1 MGHVLRS
8 LLWPAELARPTC
20 QLLLGGGVLVNT
32 ASRFYWPKVSRA
44 PPRSPET
51 GFLLQQAAL
60 ESRSV
65 PGMTCLLCLH
75 PPGAWWDQ
83 TPFSDVAVI
92 VLPALTVISFCL
104 SASLVTVPSVESVM
118 KVEMGRDCFPRVTA
132 QEHWAP
138 CTRAAW
144 KNGYPPPTQVTVSS
158 ATQNLL

>member
-1 MGHVLRS
+1 MS
-8 LLWPAELARPTC
+8 W
-20 QLLLGGGVLVNT
+20 
-32 ASRFYWPKVSRA
+32 A

-60 ESRSV
+60 ESHYR
-65 PGMTCLLCLH
+65 LCHALPAVH
-75 PPGAWWDQ
+75 A
-83 TPFSDVAVI
+83 PFWGLVGSDPVLRCSCI

-118 KVEMGRDCFPRVTA
+118 KVEMGRDYFPRVTA

>member
-1 MGHVLRS
+1 MS
-8 LLWPAELARPTC
+8 
-20 QLLLGGGVLVNT
+20 Q
-32 ASRFYWPKVSRA
+32 A

-60 ESRSV
+60 ESCST
-65 PGMTCLLCLH
+65 PGVLCHVL
-75 PPGAWWDQ
+75 PAVFA
-83 TPFSDVAVI
+83 PFWGLVGSDPILRCGCI

-118 KVEMGRDCFPRVTA
+118 KVEVGRDCFPRVTA

-144 KNGYPPPTQVTVSS
+144 KNGCPPPTQVTVSS